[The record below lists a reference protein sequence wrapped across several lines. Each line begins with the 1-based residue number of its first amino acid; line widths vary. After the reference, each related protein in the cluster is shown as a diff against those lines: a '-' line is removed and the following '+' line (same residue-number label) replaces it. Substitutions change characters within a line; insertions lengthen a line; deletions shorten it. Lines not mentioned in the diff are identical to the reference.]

1 MLVEAQRVGF
11 GASGRNGGQL
21 GSGQRV
27 EQDALEKMV
36 GRDAATRLWDLG
48 EDAKALVKSLIKT
61 HDIDCHLKPGV
72 AWTASSAGDVEHL
85 HAYAGF
91 LQDRYGYDQI
101 EVLDRDALRNVCAS
115 PAYRGGIL
123 DMGAAHLHPLNLA
136 LGLARA
142 AQAAGVASVAQ
153 AAVASFAPMLHEML
167 EIPQD
172 RLILCA
178 ISFGYADPDHPAN
191 RFRTTRAP
199 LPEFTDWRG

>member
-1 MLVEAQRVGF
+1 MNLLYANDAPGRYPDSWYAATATPTDAYPTLKGDQRADVCVVGGGYTGLSAALHLAQAGRRVVLVEAQRVGF

-27 EQDALEKMV
+27 EQDTLEKMV

-101 EVLDRDALRNVCAS
+101 
-115 PAYRGGIL
+115 
-123 DMGAAHLHPLNLA
+123 
-136 LGLARA
+136 
-142 AQAAGVASVAQ
+142 
-153 AAVASFAPMLHEML
+153 
-167 EIPQD
+167 
-172 RLILCA
+172 
-178 ISFGYADPDHPAN
+178 
-191 RFRTTRAP
+191 
-199 LPEFTDWRG
+199 